1 MNLKYFGLLGALLL
15 VNLAYAQNFKGKIVS
30 EIKNEGLSGAHIQVK
45 GGSPTYTDSQGNFE
59 LQINESGQLLKV
71 SFMGFE
77 TKELLVYPSSETT
90 IISLKESPIPIQ
102 GVLVTGQFKD
112 DPVLTMETYDYV
124 KKIVQPRNVAD
135 LFQDINGFSLIKR
148 GNYAIDPS
156 FRASQYEQL
165 NVQFDGG
172 TKVMHA
178 CPNRMDPITTHV
190 NPEEIEK
197 IEIIKGPYTVRY
209 GATFGGIVNMVTQKP
224 LDGEYGLSGHVN
236 AGYESNGNSMVSSAQ
251 VQQANSK
258 YDIRGTFGFRDFG
271 NYKDGDGTEIPS
283 SFRSLEY
290 GARAGYNF
298 SGNQRLQANWR
309 QSYGRDVLH
318 AGLPMDTDEDNSS
331 MLSLD
336 YRLAGLQGLVKN
348 ITAKA
353 YYSYVDHVMSNTK
366 RPTFMM
372 TEAISEIDATTAG
385 GKLELKLAPNDKLSI
400 YSGLD
405 FLNIARDG
413 FRTRLVKRNMMG
425 PLPSP
430 MEFVDKVWQDS
441 YINDLGI
448 FVETKY
454 PLSPKTLWT
463 SGIRFDNV
471 TSEIKDP
478 ADDFL
483 ALYPD
488 LEKRTEHNISAT
500 TSIKYATSTEFIM
513 EVAYGRGVRSAN
525 MIERVINH
533 FTVGQDPYEYIGNP
547 NLKAE
552 VNNQFE
558 IGFKGRIALSDVNST
573 RFNYSTSFYYS
584 LYENYIVPVIDKS
597 LTRKYMPANEPVN
610 PKVFQNLDESYKTGF
625 EVMAGF
631 DFWNGFTFNTE
642 MAYVYAKNKDLN
654 ESLPLVPPLM
664 SRFKLGYEAEK
675 FWANANYT
683 ITSRQENIAP
693 SFGEQVTPGYEVMD
707 VRLGVNLIKN
717 VSLGVAVLNLFDVTY
732 NNHLNFAFNNQA
744 NFSRTPIND
753 PGRNFSAFMQY
764 KF

>member
-1 MNLKYFGLLGALLL
+1 MNLEYFGLLGALLL

-283 SFRSLEY
+283 SFRSLEC

>member
-59 LQINESGQLLKV
+59 LQIDESGQLLKV

-77 TKELLVYPSSETT
+77 TKELLVYPSTETT
-90 IISLKESPIPIQ
+90 IISLKESPIPIR

-112 DPVLTMETYDYV
+112 DPVLTMETNDYV

-148 GNYAIDPS
+148 SNYAIDPS
-156 FRASQYEQL
+156 FRALQYEQL

-251 VQQANSK
+251 VQQATSK

-533 FTVGQDPYEYIGNP
+533 FTVGQDSYEYIGNP